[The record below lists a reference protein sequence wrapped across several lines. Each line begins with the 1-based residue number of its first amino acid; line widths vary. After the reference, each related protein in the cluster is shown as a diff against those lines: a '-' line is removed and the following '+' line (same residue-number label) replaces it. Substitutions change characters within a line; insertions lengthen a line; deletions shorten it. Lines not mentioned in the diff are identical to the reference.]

1 MGNDDQKPWIDF
13 KQIKEDADIERVL
26 ELCGVLDGLKRQ
38 GAELVG
44 WCPLGK
50 ADRHGKNDSFCFNT
64 QKKAFQCFAC
74 KARGSILD
82 FVGQFHG
89 MGLREAATYVADAS
103 RNAQE
108 YAPRAA
114 ALNDAVVRAA
124 EAAEQSPESME
135 DFLQRLAEQAASGV
149 TVVGVMTLAE
159 CLRRI
164 KAKELHPRDV
174 RCVNI
179 NELLF
184 NH

>member
-1 MGNDDQKPWIDF
+1 MGSDEQKPWIDF
-13 KQIKEDADIERVL
+13 KQIKETADIERVL
-26 ELCGVLDGLKRQ
+26 ELCGVLDGLQRQ

-50 ADRHGKNDSFCFNT
+50 ADRHGKPDSFAFNT
-64 QKKAFQCFAC
+64 QKKTFQCFAC

-89 MGLREAATYVADAS
+89 LGLREAATFVADATKTVE
-103 RNAQE
+103 E

-114 ALNDAVVRAA
+114 AVNAAVMRAA
-124 EAAEQSPESME
+124 EAAEQPESVE
-135 DFLQRLAEQAASGV
+135 NFLTRLTDQAVRSV
-149 TVVGVMTLAE
+149 TTVGVMTLAE

-179 NELLF
+179 NELRV
-184 NH
+184 NHD